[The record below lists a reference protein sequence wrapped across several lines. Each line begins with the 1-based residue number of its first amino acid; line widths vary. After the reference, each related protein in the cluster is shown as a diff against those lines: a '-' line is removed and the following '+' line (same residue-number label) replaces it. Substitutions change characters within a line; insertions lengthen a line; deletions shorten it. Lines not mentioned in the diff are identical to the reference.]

1 MVFDYQCVTSG
12 RVAPSR
18 KMVRVSAVTYC
29 NINPEMVSV
38 SAVTYCNINRKMGN
52 RLRLYALTRYQY
64 LLTLFS
70 CRITPGGVG
79 GLQILET
86 LTIND
91 LYQCYPPSPLI
102 FIESADLK
110 FGTICLSR
118 SYKTQIRRAL
128 PSAIRVHSPAIG
140 PNKTKRRAWPCR
152 SGSSCKLLSEVS
164 CPAYPH
170 FHCRIHTAVR

>member
-1 MVFDYQCVTSG
+1 MCYELSCGTVPQNGTRLRSYVLQHKPRNG
-12 RVAPSR
+12 
-18 KMVRVSAVTYC
+18 K
-29 NINPEMVSV
+29 
-38 SAVTYCNINRKMGN
+38 

-70 CRITPGGVG
+70 GRITPGGVG

-102 FIESADLK
+102 FIESADLQ

-128 PSAIRVHSPAIG
+128 PEPGPAIG

-152 SGSSCKLLSEVS
+152 SGSSCKPLSWVS

-170 FHCRIHTAVR
+170 SHCRIHTAVR